1 MLRSR
6 RQFPSTTE
14 SIEPPHFG
22 TKNFFV
28 LNRLIARLIAMFS
41 YELNFQILQ
50 VLDESAMLKRYRKE
64 INELKKKLEK
74 VSDAFF
80 QEVKVISIIK

>member
-1 MLRSR
+1 MC
-6 RQFPSTTE
+6 
-14 SIEPPHFG
+14 IEPPHFG
-22 TKNFFV
+22 TKIEFV
-28 LNRLIARLIAMFS
+28 LNRLIMFS
-41 YELNFQILQ
+41 YEVFFLILQ
-50 VLDESAMLKRYRKE
+50 VLDESTMLKRYRKE